1 MARTGLLR
9 ETEIKL
15 SLASADQGRRL
26 LRHAGF
32 RVHRRRVHEQNV
44 VFDTPD
50 QALRSRGELLRL
62 RNSGGR
68 AILTFKGRATARKH
82 KSRVELETAVADSE
96 MMRAILLSLGLKP
109 HFWYE
114 KYRTEYWTEGSP
126 GLATLDETPIG
137 VFLELEGEPAWIDQA
152 ATSMGFTQASYITYS
167 YGELYVSFRDR
178 HGGNP
183 SRMAFQP
190 ALQRGISPHKG
201 SRALK

>member
-15 SLASADQGRRL
+15 SLDSADQGRRL
-26 LRHAGF
+26 LRRAGF
-32 RVHRRRVHEQNV
+32 RVRRRRVHEQNV
-44 VFDTPD
+44 LFDTPD

-68 AILTFKGRATARKH
+68 GILTFKGRATISKH
-82 KSRVELETAVADSE
+82 KSRVELETAVANSE
-96 MMRAILLSLGLKP
+96 MTRAILLSLGLKP

-114 KYRTEYWTEGSP
+114 KYRTEYWVEGYA

-137 VFLELEGEPAWIDQA
+137 VFLELEGEPGWIDQA

-167 YGELYVSFRDR
+167 YGSLYASFHNR
-178 HGGNP
+178 HGGDS

-190 ALQRGISPHKG
+190 TLQRGNSPHKV
-201 SRALK
+201 SRPLK

>member
-15 SLASADQGRRL
+15 PLDNADQGRRL
-26 LRHAGF
+26 LRRAGF
-32 RVHRRRVHEQNV
+32 RVLRRRVHEQNV

-68 AILTFKGRATARKH
+68 AILTFKGRATIRKH
-82 KSRVELETAVADSE
+82 KSRVELETVVADSE

-114 KYRTEYWTEGSP
+114 KYRTEYGMAGSP
-126 GLATLDETPIG
+126 GLATLDETPMG
-137 VFLELEGEPAWIDQA
+137 VFLELEGDPAWIDQA
-152 ATSMGFTQASYITYS
+152 AESMGFTQKSYITYS
-167 YGELYVSFRDR
+167 YGSLYASFRER

-183 SRMAFQP
+183 SRMAFQST
-190 ALQRGISPHKG
+190 L
-201 SRALK
+201 